1 MNGIMARYSRSV
13 LLVDDSPADRAL
25 FTRELQRAGFDVLA
39 TGSAEDAM
47 SVIVGGGVGCLVTDE
62 VMAVTGQELAAIAA
76 GVRGDLCIVFIS
88 GAIERRPS
96 LPPGAIFI
104 SKDEKARIVQA
115 VADCMMPWRIA
126 AHDE

>member
-13 LLVDDSPADRAL
+13 LLVDDNPADRML

-47 SVIVGGGVGCLVTDE
+47 SVIVAGGVGCLVTDE

-76 GVRGDLCIVFIS
+76 GVRGDLRIVFIS
-88 GAIERRPS
+88 GAGERRPS
-96 LPPGAIFI
+96 LPPGAKFL
-104 SKDEKARIVQA
+104 SKDEKTAIVQA
-115 VADCMMPWRIA
+115 VAECMAPWKTTVP
-126 AHDE
+126 EE

>member
-47 SVIVGGGVGCLVTDE
+47 SVIVAGGVGCLVTDE

-76 GVRGDLCIVFIS
+76 GVLCSFLGQLSAGHPFLRAPFSSVKMKRQGS
-88 GAIERRPS
+88 CRR
-96 LPPGAIFI
+96 LL
-104 SKDEKARIVQA
+104 
-115 VADCMMPWRIA
+115 IA
-126 AHDE
+126 